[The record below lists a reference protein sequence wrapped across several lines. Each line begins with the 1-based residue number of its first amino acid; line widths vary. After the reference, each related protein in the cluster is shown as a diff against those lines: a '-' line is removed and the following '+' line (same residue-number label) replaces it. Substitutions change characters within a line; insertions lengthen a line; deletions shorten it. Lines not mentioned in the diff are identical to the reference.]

1 MNLFKTF
8 FFDVLVYCSL
18 AMALAIPKVEDIE
31 RRGETSTSTSKCS
44 PFVWT
49 TNTLTN
55 TFYSTDVD
63 GNVLTSY
70 ETQTISGRTL
80 APCALS
86 FLPTTTI
93 QTTVPSTT
101 LVSTFTHCDEN
112 PHCTSTFWTTP
123 ICASETV
130 FASCYV
136 GITELFQENGYTA
149 SVSTTSCNSPPGAT
163 GSFQCHETTARIGLD
178 GVSSTFTVTNCDIA
192 DFTCVTLSSGIS
204 SSYTPTTTPLPST
217 QFSTPFST
225 PSSSTLSSTP
235 LSSNPPS
242 STLSST
248 SPSSTP
254 LSSTSSSTLFST
266 ASSST
271 STPSTPFST
280 PSSST
285 LSSTPLS
292 SNPPSSTLSSTSPSS
307 TPLSSTSSSTL
318 FSTASSSTS
327 TPSTPFSTPS
337 SSTLSSTPL
346 SSNPP
351 SSVSTTSL
359 TTFIT
364 DCGFSR
370 VPVTCVPGV
379 TVVPVGTNDVSII
392 TYSCAPPAGN
402 TISGSFVNSQSVTTY
417 FNGITTTVVTVSN
430 AIIPSFSCPALSP
443 SFTPSSAQY
452 STLVTS
458 TSKSKLVS
466 LTSFPP
472 TTTTKSLSSV
482 TASSCVPVPSTSTTI
497 ITDCDSNMLTA
508 KCVEGVS
515 ATLMKDVILWFT
527 TTSCAVP
534 NNLSGSFGPSTMIK
548 SYSTGAI
555 VTSFELTDYVI
566 PSFVCPNSKSSIVV
580 PNKSVVTTSTT
591 AVLKIS
597 HCSDERCSDS
607 KTTLASTP
615 VASTPVASTPV
626 ESTPVES
633 TPVESTPVES
643 TPVESTPVESTP
655 VESTPVE
662 STPVESTPVE
672 STPVES
678 TPVESTPVEST
689 PVESTP
695 VESTPVAST
704 PVESTPAGVTNT
716 PATSFF
722 NSSSQTLGSFITPSI
737 KSSNL
742 AGTRSTSV
750 PAETSTISS
759 STVPK
764 QVTYEGAGIK
774 YTPTNMINLVFG
786 VVMVA
791 L

>member
-1 MNLFKTF
+1 
-8 FFDVLVYCSL
+8 
-18 AMALAIPKVEDIE
+18 MALAIPKVEDIE

-204 SSYTPTTTPLPST
+204 SSYTPPTTPLPST
-217 QFSTPFST
+217 QFSTPSSTSSSST
-225 PSSSTLSSTP
+225 PSPSTLSSTP

-254 LSSTSSSTLFST
+254 LSSTSSS
-266 ASSST
+266 
-271 STPSTPFST
+271 
-280 PSSST
+280 
-285 LSSTPLS
+285 
-292 SNPPSSTLSSTSPSS
+292 S

-318 FSTASSSTS
+318 FSTASSSSS

-430 AIIPSFSCPALSP
+430 AIIPSFSCPVLSP

-534 NNLSGSFGPSTMIK
+534 HNLSGSFGPSTMIK

-607 KTTLASTP
+607 KTILASTP

-678 TPVESTPVEST
+678 TPVESTPVSST

-695 VESTPVAST
+695 VSST

-722 NSSSQTLGSFITPSI
+722 NSSSQTLGSSITPSI

>member
-1 MNLFKTF
+1 
-8 FFDVLVYCSL
+8 
-18 AMALAIPKVEDIE
+18 MALAIPKVEDIE

-178 GVSSTFTVTNCDIA
+178 GVSSTFTLW
-192 DFTCVTLSSGIS
+192 DFFFIYSANYSTAIYSIFHSILYFIS
-204 SSYTPTTTPLPST
+204 
-217 QFSTPFST
+217 ST
-225 PSSSTLSSTP
+225 PSPSTLSSTP

-254 LSSTSSSTLFST
+254 LSSTSSS
-266 ASSST
+266 
-271 STPSTPFST
+271 
-280 PSSST
+280 
-285 LSSTPLS
+285 
-292 SNPPSSTLSSTSPSS
+292 S

-318 FSTASSSTS
+318 FSTASSSSS

-430 AIIPSFSCPALSP
+430 AIIPSFSCPVLSP

-534 NNLSGSFGPSTMIK
+534 HNLSGSFGPSTMIK

-597 HCSDERCSDS
+597 HCSDERCI
-607 KTTLASTP
+607 ASTP
-615 VASTPVASTPV
+615 VASTPVSSTPV

-655 VESTPVE
+655 STPV
-662 STPVESTPVE
+662 S
-672 STPVES
+672 
-678 TPVESTPVEST
+678 
-689 PVESTP
+689 
-695 VESTPVAST
+695 ST

-722 NSSSQTLGSFITPSI
+722 NSSSQTLGSSITPSI

>member
-217 QFSTPFST
+217 QF
-225 PSSSTLSSTP
+225 
-235 LSSNPPS
+235 
-242 STLSST
+242 
-248 SPSSTP
+248 
-254 LSSTSSSTLFST
+254 
-266 ASSST
+266 
-271 STPSTPFST
+271 STPFST

-695 VESTPVAST
+695 VAST